1 MIETDPQRPNGT
13 PGRLPRRHVLRGV
26 GAAVGLPWL
35 ESLLP
40 RAAAAAA
47 ARPPVRLG
55 FVYVPNGV
63 DMARWRPADVGPL
76 DDLPP
81 TLERLEAV
89 KSHLLVLSGLTADK
103 ARSHGDG
110 PGDHARAMA
119 AFLTGA
125 HPRKTDGANILAG
138 VSADQIAAERLAEFT
153 RLPSLEI
160 GCEAG
165 GLTGVC
171 DSGYACVY
179 SATLSWKSPTQ
190 PLPKETDPR
199 LVFERLFGGD
209 QHTSR
214 MERRASRRS
223 VLDFISDDARR
234 LAVRIGN
241 ADRRKLDEY
250 FTAVREAEARLE
262 RMERLPAPAV
272 PTGLVPPAAPPDLE
286 TRIRLLSDL
295 LVLAFQ
301 TDSTRVFTFS
311 LANEGSN
318 MRYENLAINDGH
330 HELSH
335 HGGDPQKIAKIGAIN
350 GFHAARFAYL
360 LERLQ
365 AVREGEGTLLDHCV
379 VAYGSGNSDG
389 DRHTHDDLP
398 LLLAGRGGGTIRG
411 GRHVRFADET
421 PVTNLWLAM
430 LQRAGVA
437 VDEIGDSTGPLEG
450 LA

>member
-1 MIETDPQRPNGT
+1 MSETETRDPVSRNCRT
-13 PGRLPRRHVLRGV
+13 SRRTVLRGL

-40 RAAAAAA
+40 RAASAAPAG
-47 ARPPVRLG
+47 PPVRLG

-63 DMARWRPADVGPL
+63 NMARWRPAEPGPL
-76 DDLPP
+76 GDLPP
-81 TLERLEAV
+81 TLEPLEPLKDQV
-89 KSHLLVLSGLTADK
+89 LVLSGLAADK

-110 PGDHARAMA
+110 AGDHARAMA

-138 VSADQIAAERLAEFT
+138 VSADQIAAERLCEFT

-165 GLTGVC
+165 GLAGTC

-179 SATLSWKSPTQ
+179 SSTLSWKSPTQ

-209 QHTSR
+209 DGR
-214 MERRASRRS
+214 RAERRATRRS
-223 VLDFISDDARR
+223 ILDFVRDDARR
-234 LAVRIGN
+234 LSARVGA

-250 FTAVREAEARLE
+250 FTAVREVEARLE
-262 RMERLPAPAV
+262 RIERLPAPKLPASLAPPAV
-272 PTGLVPPAAPPDLE
+272 PPELE
-286 TRIRLLSDL
+286 PRIRLLCDL

-301 TDSTRVFTFS
+301 TDTTRVCTFA

-318 MRYENLAINDGH
+318 MRYDNLGINDGH

-335 HGGDPQKIAKIGAIN
+335 HGGDPEKLARIGTIN
-350 GFHAARFAYL
+350 AFHARQFAYL
-360 LERLQ
+360 LGRLR
-365 AVREGEGTLLDHCV
+365 AVREGDGTLLDHCTL
-379 VAYGSGNSDG
+379 AYGSGNSDG
-389 DRHTHDDLP
+389 NLHNHDDLP
-398 LLLAGRGGGTIRG
+398 LLLAGGGGGTIRG
-411 GRHVRFADET
+411 GRHLQFPDET
-421 PVTNLWLAM
+421 PITNVWLAM
-430 LQRAGVA
+430 LQRAGVG
-437 VDEIGDSTGPLEG
+437 VDAIGDSTGPLDG
-450 LA
+450 LS

>member
-1 MIETDPQRPNGT
+1 
-13 PGRLPRRHVLRGV
+13 VLRGL

-40 RAAAAAA
+40 RAAAATPAG
-47 ARPPVRLG
+47 PPVRLG

-63 DMARWRPADVGPL
+63 NMARWRPAEVGPL
-76 DDLPP
+76 GDLPP
-81 TLERLEAV
+81 ALEPLEGV
-89 KSHLLVLSGLTADK
+89 KDKVLVLSGLAADK

-179 SATLSWKSPTQ
+179 SSTLSWKSPTQ

-209 QHTSR
+209 DGR
-214 MERRASRRS
+214 RAERRETRRS
-223 VLDFISDDARR
+223 VLDFIRDDARR
-234 LAVRIGN
+234 LAGRVGA

-250 FTAVREAEARLE
+250 FTALREVEERME
-262 RMERLPAPAV
+262 RMERLPPPALPASLAPPAV
-272 PTGLVPPAAPPDLE
+272 PPELE
-286 TRIRLLSDL
+286 PRIRLLCDL

-301 TDSTRVFTFS
+301 TDTTRVCTFS

-318 MRYENLAINDGH
+318 MRYANLGINDGH

-335 HGGDPQKIAKIGAIN
+335 HGGDPEKLAKIATIN
-350 GFHAARFAYL
+350 AFHAAQFGYL
-360 LERLQ
+360 LGRLQ
-365 AVREGEGTLLDHCV
+365 AVREGEGTLLDQCV
-379 VAYGSGNSDG
+379 IAYGSGNSDG
-389 DRHTHDDLP
+389 NRHNHDDLP
-398 LLLAGRGGGTIRG
+398 LLLAGRGGGTIRT
-411 GRHVRFADET
+411 GRHVQFADET
-421 PVTNLWLAM
+421 PVTNLWLSM
-430 LQRAGVA
+430 LARAGVDVEA
-437 VDEIGDSTGPLEG
+437 IGDSTGPLAD

>member
-1 MIETDPQRPNGT
+1 MNQHDPGDRVSGKS
-13 PGRLPRRHVLRGV
+13 RVPRRTVLRGL

-40 RAAAAAA
+40 RAAAATPAG
-47 ARPPVRLG
+47 PPVRLG

-63 DMARWRPADVGPL
+63 NMARWRPAEVGPL
-76 DDLPP
+76 GDLPP
-81 TLERLEAV
+81 ALEPLEGV
-89 KSHLLVLSGLTADK
+89 KDKVLVLSGLAADK

-179 SATLSWKSPTQ
+179 SSTLSWKSPTQ

-209 QHTSR
+209 DGR
-214 MERRASRRS
+214 RAERRETRRS
-223 VLDFISDDARR
+223 VLDFIRDDARR
-234 LAVRIGN
+234 LAGRVGA

-250 FTAVREAEARLE
+250 FTALREVEERME
-262 RMERLPAPAV
+262 RMERLPPPALPASLAPPAV
-272 PTGLVPPAAPPDLE
+272 PPELE
-286 TRIRLLSDL
+286 PRIRLLCDL

-301 TDSTRVFTFS
+301 TDTTRVCTFS

-318 MRYENLAINDGH
+318 MRYAHLGINDGH

-335 HGGDPQKIAKIGAIN
+335 HGGDPEKLAKIATIN
-350 GFHAARFAYL
+350 AFHAAQFGYL
-360 LERLQ
+360 LGRLQ
-365 AVREGEGTLLDHCV
+365 AVREGEGTLLDQCV
-379 VAYGSGNSDG
+379 IAYGSGNSDG
-389 DRHTHDDLP
+389 NRHNHDDLP
-398 LLLAGRGGGTIRG
+398 LLLAGRGGGTIRS
-411 GRHVRFADET
+411 GRHVQFADET
-421 PVTNLWLAM
+421 PVTNLWLSM
-430 LQRAGVA
+430 LARAGVDVEA
-437 VDEIGDSTGPLEG
+437 IGDSTGPLAD

>member
-1 MIETDPQRPNGT
+1 
-13 PGRLPRRHVLRGV
+13 VLRGL

-40 RAAAAAA
+40 RAAAATPAG
-47 ARPPVRLG
+47 PPVRLG

-63 DMARWRPADVGPL
+63 NMARWRPAEVGPL
-76 DDLPP
+76 GDLPP
-81 TLERLEAV
+81 ALEPLEGV
-89 KSHLLVLSGLTADK
+89 KDKVLVLSGLAADK

-179 SATLSWKSPTQ
+179 SSTLSWKSPTQ

-209 QHTSR
+209 DGR
-214 MERRASRRS
+214 RAERRETRRS
-223 VLDFISDDARR
+223 VLDFIRDDARR
-234 LAVRIGN
+234 LAGRVGA

-250 FTAVREAEARLE
+250 FTALREVEERME
-262 RMERLPAPAV
+262 RMERLPPPALPASLAPPAV
-272 PTGLVPPAAPPDLE
+272 PPELE
-286 TRIRLLSDL
+286 PRIRLLCDL

-301 TDSTRVFTFS
+301 TDTTRVCTFS

-318 MRYENLAINDGH
+318 MRYAHLGINDGH

-335 HGGDPQKIAKIGAIN
+335 HGGDPEKLAKIATIN
-350 GFHAARFAYL
+350 AFHAAQFGYL
-360 LERLQ
+360 LGRLQ
-365 AVREGEGTLLDHCV
+365 AVREGEGTLLDQCV
-379 VAYGSGNSDG
+379 IAYGSGNSDG
-389 DRHTHDDLP
+389 DRHNHDDLP
-398 LLLAGRGGGTIRG
+398 LLLAGRGGGTIRS
-411 GRHVRFADET
+411 GRHVQFADET
-421 PVTNLWLAM
+421 PVTNLWLSM
-430 LQRAGVA
+430 LARAGVDVEA
-437 VDEIGDSTGPLEG
+437 IGDSTGPLAD

>member
-1 MIETDPQRPNGT
+1 
-13 PGRLPRRHVLRGV
+13 VLRGL

-40 RAAAAAA
+40 RAAAATPAG
-47 ARPPVRLG
+47 PPVRLG

-63 DMARWRPADVGPL
+63 NMARWRPAEVGPL
-76 DDLPP
+76 GDLPP
-81 TLERLEAV
+81 ALEPLEGV
-89 KSHLLVLSGLTADK
+89 KDKVLVLSGLAADK

-179 SATLSWKSPTQ
+179 SSTLSWKSPTQ

-209 QHTSR
+209 DGR
-214 MERRASRRS
+214 RAERRETRRS
-223 VLDFISDDARR
+223 VLDFIRDDARR
-234 LAVRIGN
+234 LAGRVGA

-250 FTAVREAEARLE
+250 FTALREVEERME
-262 RMERLPAPAV
+262 RMERLPPPALPASLAPPAV
-272 PTGLVPPAAPPDLE
+272 PPELE
-286 TRIRLLSDL
+286 PRIRLLCDL

-301 TDSTRVFTFS
+301 TDTTRVCTFS

-318 MRYENLAINDGH
+318 MRYANLGINDGH

-335 HGGDPQKIAKIGAIN
+335 HGGDPEKLAKIATIN
-350 GFHAARFAYL
+350 AFHAAQFGYL
-360 LERLQ
+360 LGRLQ
-365 AVREGEGTLLDHCV
+365 AVREGEGTLLDQCV
-379 VAYGSGNSDG
+379 IAYGSGNSDG
-389 DRHTHDDLP
+389 NRHNHDDLP
-398 LLLAGRGGGTIRG
+398 LLLAGRGGGTIRS
-411 GRHVRFADET
+411 GRHVQFADET
-421 PVTNLWLAM
+421 PVTNLWLSM
-430 LQRAGVA
+430 LARAGVDVEA
-437 VDEIGDSTGPLEG
+437 IGDSTGPLAD

>member
-1 MIETDPQRPNGT
+1 MNQHE
-13 PGRLPRRHVLRGV
+13 PGDRVSGKFRVPRRTVLRGL

-40 RAAAAAA
+40 RAAAATPAG
-47 ARPPVRLG
+47 PPVRLG

-63 DMARWRPADVGPL
+63 NMSRWRPAEAGPL
-76 DDLPP
+76 GDLPP
-81 TLERLEAV
+81 ALEPLEAV
-89 KSHLLVLSGLTADK
+89 KDKVLVLSGLAADK

-160 GCEAG
+160 GCESG
-165 GLTGVC
+165 GLTGAC

-179 SATLSWKSPTQ
+179 SSTLSWKSPTQ

-209 QHTSR
+209 DGR
-214 MERRASRRS
+214 RAERRETRRS
-223 VLDFISDDARR
+223 VLDFIRDDARR
-234 LAVRIGN
+234 LAGRVGA

-250 FTAVREAEARLE
+250 FTALREVEERME
-262 RMERLPAPAV
+262 RMERLPPPALPASLAPPAV
-272 PTGLVPPAAPPDLE
+272 PPELE
-286 TRIRLLSDL
+286 PRIRLLCDL

-301 TDSTRVFTFS
+301 TDTTRVCTFS

-318 MRYENLAINDGH
+318 MRYANLGINDGH

-335 HGGDPQKIAKIGAIN
+335 HGGDPEKLAKIATIN
-350 GFHAARFAYL
+350 AFHAAQFGYL
-360 LERLQ
+360 LGRLQ
-365 AVREGEGTLLDHCV
+365 AVREGEGTLLDQCV
-379 VAYGSGNSDG
+379 IAYGSGNSDG
-389 DRHTHDDLP
+389 NRHNHDDLP
-398 LLLAGRGGGTIRG
+398 LLLAGRGGGTIRT
-411 GRHVRFADET
+411 GRHVQFADET
-421 PVTNLWLAM
+421 PVTNLWLSM
-430 LQRAGVA
+430 LARAGVDVEA
-437 VDEIGDSTGPLEG
+437 IGDSTGPLAD

>member
-1 MIETDPQRPNGT
+1 MNQHE
-13 PGRLPRRHVLRGV
+13 PGDRVSGKSRVPRRTVLRGL

-40 RAAAAAA
+40 RAAAATPAG
-47 ARPPVRLG
+47 PPVRLG

-63 DMARWRPADVGPL
+63 NMARWRPAEVGPL
-76 DDLPP
+76 GDLPP
-81 TLERLEAV
+81 ALEPLEGV
-89 KSHLLVLSGLTADK
+89 KDKVLVLSGLAADK

-179 SATLSWKSPTQ
+179 SSTLSWKSPTQ

-209 QHTSR
+209 DGR
-214 MERRASRRS
+214 RAERRETRRS
-223 VLDFISDDARR
+223 VLDFIRDDARR
-234 LAVRIGN
+234 LAGRVGA

-250 FTAVREAEARLE
+250 FTALREVEERME
-262 RMERLPAPAV
+262 RMERLPPPALPASLAPPAV
-272 PTGLVPPAAPPDLE
+272 PPELE
-286 TRIRLLSDL
+286 PRIRLLCDL

-301 TDSTRVFTFS
+301 TDTTRVCTFS

-318 MRYENLAINDGH
+318 MRYANLGINDGH

-335 HGGDPQKIAKIGAIN
+335 HGGDPEKLAKIATIN
-350 GFHAARFAYL
+350 AFHAAQFGYL
-360 LERLQ
+360 LGRLQ
-365 AVREGEGTLLDHCV
+365 AVREGEGTLLDQCV
-379 VAYGSGNSDG
+379 IAYGSGNSDG
-389 DRHTHDDLP
+389 NRHNHDDLP
-398 LLLAGRGGGTIRG
+398 LLLAGRGGGTIRT
-411 GRHVRFADET
+411 GRHVQFADET
-421 PVTNLWLAM
+421 PVTNLWLSM
-430 LQRAGVA
+430 LARAGVDVEA
-437 VDEIGDSTGPLEG
+437 IGDSTGPLAD

>member
-1 MIETDPQRPNGT
+1 
-13 PGRLPRRHVLRGV
+13 VLRGL

-40 RAAAAAA
+40 RAAAATPAG
-47 ARPPVRLG
+47 PPVRLG

-63 DMARWRPADVGPL
+63 NMARWRPAEVGPL
-76 DDLPP
+76 GDLPP
-81 TLERLEAV
+81 ALEPLEGV
-89 KSHLLVLSGLTADK
+89 KDKVLVLSGLAADK

-179 SATLSWKSPTQ
+179 SSTLSWKSPTQ

-209 QHTSR
+209 DGR
-214 MERRASRRS
+214 RAERRETRRS
-223 VLDFISDDARR
+223 VLDFIRDDARR
-234 LAVRIGN
+234 LAGRVGA

-250 FTAVREAEARLE
+250 FTALREVEERME
-262 RMERLPAPAV
+262 RMERLPPPALPASLAPPAV
-272 PTGLVPPAAPPDLE
+272 PPELE
-286 TRIRLLSDL
+286 PRIRLLCDL

-301 TDSTRVFTFS
+301 TDTTRVCTFS

-318 MRYENLAINDGH
+318 MRYAHLGINDGH

-335 HGGDPQKIAKIGAIN
+335 HGGDPEKLAKIATIN
-350 GFHAARFAYL
+350 AFHAAQCGYL
-360 LERLQ
+360 LGRLQ
-365 AVREGEGTLLDHCV
+365 AVREGEGTLLDQCV
-379 VAYGSGNSDG
+379 IAYGSGNSDG
-389 DRHTHDDLP
+389 NRHNHDDLP
-398 LLLAGRGGGTIRG
+398 LLLAGRGGGTIRT
-411 GRHVRFADET
+411 GRHVQFADET
-421 PVTNLWLAM
+421 PVTNLWLSM
-430 LQRAGVA
+430 LARAGVDVEA
-437 VDEIGDSTGPLEG
+437 IGDSTGPLAD

>member
-1 MIETDPQRPNGT
+1 MNQHE
-13 PGRLPRRHVLRGV
+13 PGDRVSGKSRVPRRTVLRGL

-40 RAAAAAA
+40 RAAAATPAG
-47 ARPPVRLG
+47 PPVRLG

-63 DMARWRPADVGPL
+63 NMARWRPAEVGPL
-76 DDLPP
+76 GDLPP
-81 TLERLEAV
+81 ALEPLEGV
-89 KSHLLVLSGLTADK
+89 KDKVLVLSGLAADK

-179 SATLSWKSPTQ
+179 SSTLSWKSPTQ

-209 QHTSR
+209 DGR
-214 MERRASRRS
+214 RAERRETRRS
-223 VLDFISDDARR
+223 VLDFIRDDARR
-234 LAVRIGN
+234 LAGRVGA

-250 FTAVREAEARLE
+250 FTALREVEERME
-262 RMERLPAPAV
+262 RMERLPPPALPASLAPPAV
-272 PTGLVPPAAPPDLE
+272 PPELE
-286 TRIRLLSDL
+286 PRIRLLCDL

-301 TDSTRVFTFS
+301 TDTTRVCTFS

-318 MRYENLAINDGH
+318 MRYAHLGINDGH

-335 HGGDPQKIAKIGAIN
+335 HGGDPEKLAKIATIN
-350 GFHAARFAYL
+350 AFHAAQFGYL
-360 LERLQ
+360 LGRLQ
-365 AVREGEGTLLDHCV
+365 AVREGEGTLLDQCV
-379 VAYGSGNSDG
+379 IAYGSGNSDG
-389 DRHTHDDLP
+389 DRHNHDDLP
-398 LLLAGRGGGTIRG
+398 LLLAGRGGGTIRS
-411 GRHVRFADET
+411 GRHVQFADET
-421 PVTNLWLAM
+421 PVTNLWLSM
-430 LQRAGVA
+430 LARAGVDVEA
-437 VDEIGDSTGPLEG
+437 IGDSTGPLAD

>member
-1 MIETDPQRPNGT
+1 
-13 PGRLPRRHVLRGV
+13 VLRGL

-40 RAAAAAA
+40 RAAAATPAG
-47 ARPPVRLG
+47 PPVRLG

-63 DMARWRPADVGPL
+63 NMARWRPAEVGPL
-76 DDLPP
+76 GDLPP
-81 TLERLEAV
+81 ALEPLEGV
-89 KSHLLVLSGLTADK
+89 KDKVLVLSGLAADK

-179 SATLSWKSPTQ
+179 SSTLSWKSPTQ

-209 QHTSR
+209 DGR
-214 MERRASRRS
+214 RAERRETRRS
-223 VLDFISDDARR
+223 VLDFIRDDARR
-234 LAVRIGN
+234 LAGRVGA

-250 FTAVREAEARLE
+250 FTALREVEERME
-262 RMERLPAPAV
+262 RMERLPPPALPASLAPPAV
-272 PTGLVPPAAPPDLE
+272 PPELE
-286 TRIRLLSDL
+286 PRIRLLCDL

-301 TDSTRVFTFS
+301 TDTTRVCTFS

-318 MRYENLAINDGH
+318 MRYAHLGINDGH

-335 HGGDPQKIAKIGAIN
+335 HGGDPEKLAKIATIN
-350 GFHAARFAYL
+350 AFHAAQFGYL
-360 LERLQ
+360 LGRLQ
-365 AVREGEGTLLDHCV
+365 AVREGEGTLLDQCV
-379 VAYGSGNSDG
+379 IAYGSGNSDG
-389 DRHTHDDLP
+389 NRHNHDDLP
-398 LLLAGRGGGTIRG
+398 LLLAGRGGGTIRT
-411 GRHVRFADET
+411 GRHVQFADET
-421 PVTNLWLAM
+421 PVTNLWLSM
-430 LQRAGVA
+430 LARAGVDVEA
-437 VDEIGDSTGPLEG
+437 IGDSTGPLAD